1 MKKILVINTRYR
13 DFGGEDANI
22 DDELDLLR
30 KKYET
35 SYLEFDNRNQLNI
48 NDIFSIIFGTNPK
61 SNSLLKEAISSFKPD
76 LVYIHNLWFRGQLGI
91 FKILKKNNIK
101 VVHKIHNFR
110 YKCTSSFLN
119 YKHYQKENKCPMCGQ
134 ENQKLK
140 FFNYYF
146 SNSKLKSFAIIFF
159 SKRYLSILKKNKINI
174 LVLNEFHKN
183 KLINFGVEENKIS
196 IFYNPIKLNTMQDYA
211 YLPNSNY
218 IVYAGRLDK
227 AKGLFQLVEAW
238 KKINIKN
245 LKLIIIGSG
254 PVEEQLKK
262 NYQNNN
268 IEYLGLL
275 TNTETKKYIKG
286 ARAVVTTTNLFE
298 GHPRL
303 LAEASSYG
311 VPSIY
316 PSFGGMDEYFPK
328 NYELTFEQFNELD
341 LLDKLN
347 KLQNVELLKTSS
359 KEIIKFMEEK
369 FNVETLIKM
378 FETGVNE

>member
-22 DDELDLLR
+22 KDELDLLS

-35 SYLEFDNRNQLNI
+35 YYLEFDNRNQLNI
-48 NDIFSIIFGTNPK
+48 NDIFSFIFGTNPK
-61 SNSLLKEAISSFKPD
+61 SNSLLKEAISNFNPD

-110 YKCTSSFLN
+110 YYCTSSFLN
-119 YKHYQKENKCPMCGQ
+119 YKHYLKEKKCPMCGQ
-134 ENQKLK
+134 EKQKHKL
-140 FFNYYF
+140 FNYYF
-146 SNSKLKSFAIIFF
+146 YNSKLKSFAIILF

-183 KLINFGVEENKIS
+183 KLINFGVEEKKIS
-196 IFYNPIKLNTMQDYA
+196 IYYNPIKLNTKHNYE
-211 YLPNSNY
+211 YSPNSNY
-218 IVYAGRLDK
+218 IIYAGRLEK

-254 PVEEQLKK
+254 PLEEQLKK

-268 IEYLGLL
+268 IVFLGLL
-275 TNTETKKYIKG
+275 TNIETKKYIKG
-286 ARAVVTTTNLFE
+286 ARAVITTTTLFE

-316 PSFGGMDEYFPK
+316 PSFGGMEEYFPK
-328 NYELTFEQFNELD
+328 NYELTFKQFNELD
-341 LLDKLN
+341 LLEKLN
-347 KLQNVELLKTSS
+347 KLQNLDLLKTLSR
-359 KEIIKFMEEK
+359 EVIQFMEEK
-369 FNVETLIKM
+369 FNVETMIKM
-378 FETGVNE
+378 FENGVSK